1 MWERKSFVELWDFVV
16 FAMSMPVVLLMGLS
30 LPADWDHHT
39 GHSQPGTATV
49 TSVEPTRG
57 GSHITVDVRSASGE
71 LLASGH
77 EVNGD
82 APHRLGAT
90 FDISYATPDGIG
102 TTQVYTAG
110 HDPVSYTHLRAHET
124 VLDLVCRLLLEKKK
138 NDTTHTSDNYN
149 INTKPSETNHT
160 IEPAPRITN
169 SHVRN

>member
-1 MWERKSFVELWDFVV
+1 MWERKSFVELWDVIV

-39 GHSQPGTATV
+39 GHSQPGIATV

-71 LLASGH
+71 LLANGH
-77 EVNGD
+77 EVDGD

-90 FDISYATPDGIG
+90 FDISYANPDGIG

-110 HDPVSYTHLRAHET
+110 HDPFRTNAIIFAVALSVWLAATASLAART
-124 VLDLVCRLLLEKKK
+124 RRLAGR
-138 NDTTHTSDNYN
+138 TRTRRRG
-149 INTKPSETNHT
+149 PSHYS
-160 IEPAPRITN
+160 AGRGY
-169 SHVRN
+169 VVD